1 MQCWLAGLLV
11 RTGGVDAA
19 GARSFVVTRWSGAWR
34 TSPAGGVPTILHVSV
49 RRYRCETCAH
59 VWRQDMSQAADPRA
73 KLSRAAVRWA
83 LAGVVVHHV
92 TVTRVAQ
99 ALGVSWKSR

>member
-19 GARSFVVTRWSGAWR
+19 DARAFLVTRWSGAWR
-34 TSPAGGVPTILHVSV
+34 TSLTGGPPTILHVSV
-49 RRYRCETCAH
+49 RRYRCQECAH
-59 VWRQDMSQAADPRA
+59 VWRQNMSAAADPRV

-83 LAGVVVHHV
+83 LTDQRSSSV
-92 TVTRVAQ
+92 
-99 ALGVSWKSR
+99 